1 MVRIRKYGRRLLN
14 SLHFSPT
21 RRTVKRILMKKF
33 ILQLGKEK
41 IVCNDVEEAKTFI
54 SRFGHL
60 TSAGEKRITGLFNGT
75 IGMSRDF
82 AWMMPKHIP
91 ELKNYPEQS
100 CRMWVKPIPA
110 QSTLHFSEE
119 EIRKAVENM

>member
-1 MVRIRKYGRRLLN
+1 MRI
-14 SLHFSPT
+14 
-21 RRTVKRILMKKF
+21 TVKRRNMKKF

-41 IVCNDVEEAKTFI
+41 VVCNDVEEAKNFI

-100 CRMWVKPIPA
+100 CRMWVKPIPTKN
-110 QSTLHFSEE
+110 TLHFSEE
-119 EIRKAVENM
+119 EIRKAVYNM

>member
-1 MVRIRKYGRRLLN
+1 
-14 SLHFSPT
+14 
-21 RRTVKRILMKKF
+21 
-33 ILQLGKEK
+33 
-41 IVCNDVEEAKTFI
+41 
-54 SRFGHL
+54 
-60 TSAGEKRITGLFNGT
+60 
-75 IGMSRDF
+75 MSRDF
-82 AWMMPKHIP
+82 AWMMPKHTP